1 MSKALSLD
9 LRQRTLAA
17 VHEEGLTHREA
28 AARFK
33 VSAASVSRWRALA
46 ADGAAPMPG
55 PLGGDRR
62 SHVIEAEAET
72 ILAVFHARRDM
83 TLLELRAE
91 LAERGLSFGYGTL
104 WRFFDRRGYTRKK
117 RPHTRPSSSAPTS

>member
-17 VHEEGLTHREA
+17 VQEEGLTHPEA

-46 ADGAAPMPG
+46 AEGIPDLVTPRECQNMFAA
-55 PLGGDRR
+55 
-62 SHVIEAEAET
+62 A
-72 ILAVFHARRDM
+72 
-83 TLLELRAE
+83 
-91 LAERGLSFGYGTL
+91 GYDPD
-104 WRFFDRRGYTRKK
+104 WWD
-117 RPHTRPSSSAPTS
+117 

>member
-9 LRQRTLAA
+9 LRQRTVAA
-17 VHEEGLTHREA
+17 VQEEGLTHREA

-46 ADGAAPMPG
+46 AGGAPPMHG

-62 SHVIEAEAET
+62 SHVVEAQAKT
-72 ILAVFHARRDM
+72 ILEVFHARRDM

-91 LAERGLSFGYGTL
+91 LAQRGLHFGYGTL
-104 WRFFDRRGYTRKK
+104 WRFFNRRGYTRKK
-117 RPHTRPSSSAPTS
+117 RQHMQPSRTGQTS